1 MTVLLIDA
9 NYIAWRAFHSTG
21 KNLNRGT
28 TYGFLSTLQKL
39 RDQFQPDRIA
49 FCFDGDGPSKRK
61 EIYPDYKGNRIKAG
75 PELDNVRSMVCQE
88 IKELRD
94 KHLPAL
100 GWRNVFHADGF
111 EADDL
116 VASLVYAPQDG
127 GKVIPQ
133 LWREVC
139 GPKFII
145 VSADKDL
152 YQLLDDDRVRMWEPS
167 RNRMLDAELF
177 RNEWGI
183 DPARWVNVKAIA
195 GCSSDNIPGV
205 GGVGEKTAAKCL
217 GWYKEKGLVPAR
229 IKTARDKIADNGELI
244 KFNLRLV
251 GLPYEG
257 TPQFKLRSDEATG
270 GKWLKWCEANQMS
283 SLLRKGRNGS
293 LEKRSGV

>member
-1 MTVLLIDA
+1 MTVLLLDC
-9 NYIAWRAFHSTG
+9 NYLCWRAFHSTG
-21 KNLNRGT
+21 KNLDRGT
-28 TYGFLSTLQKL
+28 TFGFLSTLQKL

-61 EIYPDYKGNRIKAG
+61 EIYPDYKGNRKPNDNAG
-75 PELDNVRSMVCQE
+75 DRLMVHQE

-94 KHLPAL
+94 KHLKDL
-100 GWRNVFHADGF
+100 GWRNIFHGPGL
-111 EADDL
+111 EADD
-116 VASLVYAPQDG
+116 VIASICKRETDG
-127 GKVIPQ
+127 GMV
-133 LWREVC
+133 
-139 GPKFII
+139 I

-152 YQLLDDDRVRMWEPS
+152 YQLLDDDRVLMWEPS
-167 RNRMLDAELF
+167 RKRLLDAKLF
-177 RNEWGI
+177 RDEWGI

-205 GGVGEKTAAKCL
+205 VGIGEKTAAAFLNKRVPHSKRMETTSHKIRQNYEL
-217 GWYKEKGLVPAR
+217 G
-229 IKTARDKIADNGELI
+229 

-257 TPQFKLRSDEATG
+257 TPRFKLRSDEATG
-270 GKWLKWCEANQMS
+270 GKWLKWCEANKMS